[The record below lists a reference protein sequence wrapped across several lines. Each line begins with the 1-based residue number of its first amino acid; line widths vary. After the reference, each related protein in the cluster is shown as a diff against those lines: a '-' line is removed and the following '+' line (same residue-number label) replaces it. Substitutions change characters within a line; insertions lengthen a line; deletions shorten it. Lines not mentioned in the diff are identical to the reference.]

1 MLEEKERRNFPS
13 MASILASLAGAGRI
27 CAPRSP
33 TPNPLSRVS
42 TIKNN
47 GTCAIWAFDQQLFI
61 NLAFLK
67 L

>member
-1 MLEEKERRNFPS
+1 